1 MAQALANLFFLGF
14 STSLL
19 ANPLFILLTS
29 LIQMTSNI
37 IQLTL
42 NIIQLKLLANQTLLE
57 ICFLSFGF
65 FRLLTEQFCINLL
78 KIINLFLKKALNF
91 FLLNIKII

>member
-1 MAQALANLFFLGF
+1 MAQALADLFFLGF
-14 STSLL
+14 STCLL
-19 ANPLFILLTS
+19 ANPLLILLAS

-37 IQLTL
+37 IQLTFY
-42 NIIQLKLLANQTLLE
+42 IIQLKLFANQTLLE
-57 ICFLSFGF
+57 VRFLSFGF

-78 KIINLFLKKALNF
+78 KIVNLFLKKALNF